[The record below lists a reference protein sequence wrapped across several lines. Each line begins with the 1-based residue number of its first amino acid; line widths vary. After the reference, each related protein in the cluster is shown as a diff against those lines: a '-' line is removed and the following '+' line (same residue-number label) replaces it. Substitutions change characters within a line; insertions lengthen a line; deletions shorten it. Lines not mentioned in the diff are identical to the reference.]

1 MNEVVVIMPTYNRA
15 NIISNSIRSVI
26 NQTFGSFELV
36 IIDDGSLDNTDEV
49 VKSFNDDRI
58 HFIKLEKNMGANHA
72 RNVGLHYMTSK
83 FVAFLDSDNVW
94 DGDFL
99 KKGVARLERDDSELF
114 FCRAAL
120 NYASKKEVFPNSK
133 HTADELSVYNGIRD
147 LLCFG
152 NAIDLN
158 TLIVR
163 TDRMLELDGFDETMK
178 RFQDYELVVRLFEK
192 EIKYSFCD
200 EVLVDNYIQKD
211 SISLK
216 NNLFW
221 EARAHILREQMEYCR
236 KRNIV
241 YDVLY
246 YLINELIPQNPDDE
260 AERKIL
266 NCLSQDDFIGIFS
279 RLKEKDSYMD
289 MLNMGIDNLN
299 AVIEIQNKT
308 ISMKRWVIDAT
319 QLNGSSKIAVYG
331 FGDVG
336 KDIVNQLSRIHDY
349 EIVAIYDSN
358 YKKDTRLSDPKEIAV
373 CEFDYVI
380 VTPINAEVYNIIKK
394 NLIEMGIPEK
404 KIIIAKNILQGVEKN
419 EN

>member
-26 NQTFGSFELV
+26 NQSFDSFELV
-36 IIDDGSLDNTDEV
+36 IIDDGSIDNTEEV
-49 VKSFNDDRI
+49 VKSFKDDRI
-58 HFIKLEKNMGANHA
+58 HFIRSEKNMGANHA
-72 RNVGLHYMTSK
+72 RNIGLHFMTSK

-94 DGDFL
+94 NRDFL
-99 KKGVARLERDDSELF
+99 KKGVARLESEDSDLF

-120 NYASKKEVFPNSK
+120 NYASKKEVFPDLK
-133 HTADELSVYNGIRD
+133 HTKDELSDYSGIRD
-147 LLCFG
+147 LLCYG
-152 NAIDLN
+152 NTIDLN

-163 TDRMLELDGFDETMK
+163 TDRMLKLDGFDETMK
-178 RFQDYELVVRLFEK
+178 RFQDYELVVRLFEQ
-192 EIKYSFCD
+192 EINYSFCD
-200 EVLVDNYIQKD
+200 EILVDNYIQKD

-221 EARAHILREQMEYCR
+221 EARVFILREQIEYCR

-246 YLINELIPQNPDDE
+246 FLINELIPKNPDDE
-260 AERKIL
+260 AERMIL
-266 NCLSQDDFIGIFS
+266 NCLSQDDFVGIFS

-289 MLNMGIDNLN
+289 MLNIIVEN
-299 AVIEIQNKT
+299 QNKT
-308 ISMKRWVIDAT
+308 LSMKRWVIDTT
-319 QLNGSSKIAVYG
+319 QLKGSLRIAVYG

-358 YKKDTRLSDPKEIAV
+358 YKKDTRLSDPKEITV
-373 CEFDYVI
+373 CQFDYVI
-380 VTPINAEVYNIIKK
+380 VTPVNAEVYSLIKK
-394 NLIEMGIPEK
+394 NVIEMGIPEK
-404 KIIIAKNILQGVEKN
+404 KIIIAKDILQGVEKD